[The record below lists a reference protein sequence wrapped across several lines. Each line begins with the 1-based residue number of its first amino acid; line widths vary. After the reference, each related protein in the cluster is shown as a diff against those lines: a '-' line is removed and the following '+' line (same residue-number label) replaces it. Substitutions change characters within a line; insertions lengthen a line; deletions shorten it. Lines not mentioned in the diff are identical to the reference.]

1 MITRRDLIGTA
12 AGASVL
18 LTQAER
24 ARAAKSK
31 KVVVGGGGIAGLC
44 CAYELTRRGHH
55 VTVLEASDRVGG
67 HVKTVRT
74 GLPDGLYVDAGAE
87 QFTKPGYEIYWS
99 YVKEF
104 NLPYLQDHRRE
115 HMLRLIDGRMYSE
128 EELSSPRVLS
138 GFGFNQR
145 EVDYFKNHPWW
156 DTGDLY
162 LDRYA
167 EKITDEYQPFS
178 AGLNDLDNISLND
191 LLKRE
196 GASPAFVQH
205 AGSKGSAPQA

>member
-44 CAYELTRRGHH
+44 CAYELNRRGHD

-67 HVKTVRT
+67 HVKTLRA

-87 QFTKPGYEIYWS
+87 QFTKPGYDLYWS
-99 YVKEF
+99 YVREF
-104 NLPYLQDHRRE
+104 NLPYMQDHRRE
-115 HMLRLIDGRMYSE
+115 HMLRCIEGRMYSE
-128 EELSSPRVLS
+128 QELADPRVLS
-138 GFGFNQR
+138 GFGFNQQEIDFLKR
-145 EVDYFKNHPWW
+145 HPWW
-156 DTGDLY
+156 ELSSLY
-162 LDRYA
+162 
-167 EKITDEYQPFS
+167 
-178 AGLNDLDNISLND
+178 
-191 LLKRE
+191 
-196 GASPAFVQH
+196 
-205 AGSKGSAPQA
+205 

>member
-44 CAYELTRRGHH
+44 CAYELNRRGHD

-67 HVKTVRT
+67 HVKTLRA

-87 QFTKPGYEIYWS
+87 QFTKPGYDLYWS
-99 YVKEF
+99 YVREF
-104 NLPYLQDHRRE
+104 NLPHVQDHRRD
-115 HMLRLIDGRMYSE
+115 HMLRQIRGRLYSE
-128 EELSSPRVLS
+128 EDLRTTAVLA
-138 GFGFNQR
+138 GFGLNQR
-145 EVDYFKNHPWW
+145 
-156 DTGDLY
+156 
-162 LDRYA
+162 
-167 EKITDEYQPFS
+167 
-178 AGLNDLDNISLND
+178 
-191 LLKRE
+191 
-196 GASPAFVQH
+196 
-205 AGSKGSAPQA
+205 